1 VKEAEPV
8 LREASVTVTELAPA
22 GEAGTVKV
30 TPEGIAPEAEVVT
43 VPGLVVI
50 VFAPYFTVI
59 LELAAKP
66 DPDNVIVVPTLPLF
80 GANEIDG
87 RSVNVVEAAF
97 WVGIAESEKIIVLLP
112 AVEDGT
118 VKVAE
123 ANEPWGAVLVVPLR
137 ITEIPP
143 SVAVN
148 PELAAKPKPDT
159 VTDEPTTPE
168 ALVGLV
174 IVIEGITVKVAKPE
188 FKLVSKAVKE

>member
-1 VKEAEPV
+1 V
-8 LREASVTVTELAPA
+8 
-22 GEAGTVKV
+22 EAGTVKV

-43 VPGLVVI
+43 VAGLVITAFV
-50 VFAPYFTVI
+50 PHFTVI
-59 LELAAKP
+59 WELAAKP

-80 GANEIDG
+80 GANVIDG
-87 RSVNVVEAAF
+87 RRVNVVEPVF
-97 WVGIAESEKIIVLLP
+97 WVGIAESEKIIVLMP

-118 VKVAE
+118 VNVAA
-123 ANEPWGAVLVVPLR
+123 ANEPWAVVLVVPLR
-137 ITEIPP
+137 ITEVPP

-148 PELAAKPKPDT
+148 PELAAKPKPEI

-174 IVIEGITVKVAKPE
+174 IVIEGATVKVAKAE